1 MKKNQMKK
9 SMALLL
15 AAVMFV
21 SSGCGANTAK
31 KEDAPKDQIEVV
43 EKQDAGKV
51 TFTDD
56 LGREVTVER
65 PKRVACLISSF
76 SDIWYQAGGVDQIV
90 AATSATWKYLD
101 LPLKEDVVDL
111 GSTKELN
118 MEQLIASEPDFVL
131 ASCGTDRNV
140 ELEKS
145 FEQLGLNVA
154 YFNVDNL
161 EDYLRVLKICT
172 DITGCVD
179 NYKKNGTVEL
189 EKSFEQLGLNVAYF
203 NVDNLE
209 DYLRV
214 LKICTDITGCVD
226 NYKKNGTDVEKQVEE
241 VRKRVDGSKPSVLY
255 VRATGSSCKVK
266 NSEESVLGEMLAD
279 LDCVNIA
286 DQDGSL
292 LEQLSMEKIVELDPE
307 YIFVVLQS
315 AKPNEAET
323 MLENTLLRNVGGF
336 GLRQHCR
343 SRRKFIRTAQYG
355 EDCGVR
361 SGVYLCCTAERE
373 TK

>member
-1 MKKNQMKK
+1 MKKKPMKK
-9 SMALLL
+9 YMALLL
-15 AAVMFV
+15 SVVMLA
-21 SSGCGANTAK
+21 SSGCGANTEK
-31 KEDAPKDQIEVV
+31 KEETTEEQIEAV
-43 EKQDAGKV
+43 EEKNNGRV

-56 LGREVTVER
+56 LGHEVTVEN

-76 SDIWYQAGGVDQIV
+76 SDIWYQAGGVDRIV

-140 ELEKS
+140 ELEAS
-145 FEQLGLNVA
+145 FEKLGLNVA
-154 YFNVDNL
+154 YFDVDNL

-179 NYKKNGTVEL
+179 NYKKNG
-189 EKSFEQLGLNVAYF
+189 
-203 NVDNLE
+203 
-209 DYLRV
+209 
-214 LKICTDITGCVD
+214 I
-226 NYKKNGTDVEKQVEE
+226 DVEKQVEE
-241 VRKRVDGSKPSVLY
+241 VRNRVDGSKPSVLY

-315 AKPNEAET
+315 AEPKEAET
-323 MLENTLLRNVGGF
+323 MLENTLLSNPAWNTLSAVKEGRYHIMDPN
-336 GLRQHCR
+336 LYNLKPNARW
-343 SRRKFIRTAQYG
+343 G
-355 EDCGVR
+355 EAYEKLADIL
-361 SGVYLCCTAERE
+361 YPEQ
-373 TK
+373 